1 MARIAGAAQPHTV
14 KCAPSDNR
22 APHTPTS
29 ITRDGRPL
37 AAYLDRRRGGR
48 TSRGRSGQV
57 GVPPRRE
64 PVWATVAPCPAS
76 ASTIPSRRR
85 ARASFSLRQGFFVV
99 ALAVG
104 LLVWGLLIFV
114 IVRYRRRSDAVPSQ
128 RPRNITVE
136 VESHGGPHPHGCR
149 AVRVQRGDRP
159 ERHRPRPLAG
169 GPHRRGRVPVVVAV
183 GLSGGRRWRRPH
195 DHRRAARDGGARRP
209 AGRPEPGDDR
219 RRPLVLGTRLPAQAR
234 PHPGGRE
241 RDHRDA
247 HRDRQLRRPV
257 RRVLRPRPLAH
268 EPHGAG
274 RAPDEYE
281 AGPYEQRDVL
291 AADTEGGEA

>member
-1 MARIAGAAQPHTV
+1 
-14 KCAPSDNR
+14 
-22 APHTPTS
+22 
-29 ITRDGRPL
+29 
-37 AAYLDRRRGGR
+37 
-48 TSRGRSGQV
+48 
-57 GVPPRRE
+57 
-64 PVWATVAPCPAS
+64 
-76 ASTIPSRRR
+76 
-85 ARASFSLRQGFFVV
+85 
-99 ALAVG
+99 
-104 LLVWGLLIFV
+104 
-114 IVRYRRRSDAVPSQ
+114 
-128 RPRNITVE
+128 
-136 VESHGGPHPHGCR
+136 
-149 AVRVQRGDRP
+149 
-159 ERHRPRPLAG
+159 
-169 GPHRRGRVPVVVAV
+169 VVVAV

-219 RRPLVLGTRLPAQAR
+219 RRPLVLGTRLPVQAR
-234 PHPGGRE
+234 LHPGGRE

-291 AADTEGGEA
+291 AADTGGGEA